1 MNIQNRIFKKTA
13 DFSFFQIYIDT
24 KTSNILDDFKVVF
37 NEGRLG
43 LYLKNIGD
51 DNIKYSNLR
60 GSLVQI
66 SKKAIMRAHSHMNYQ

>member
-66 SKKAIMRAHSHMNYQ
+66 SKKAIMRAHSHMNDQ

>member
-1 MNIQNRIFKKTA
+1 M
-13 DFSFFQIYIDT
+13 
-24 KTSNILDDFKVVF
+24 F